1 MHLQIYY
8 YKNNEIHKEDP
19 FSKMGFVKFWVL
31 SLLFFSFFPLSLIIL
46 VIVIGPVKTKL
57 FISALIKDF
66 FQTIMILLISFSL
79 IIWGMFQLLNDYI

>member
-1 MHLQIYY
+1 MNN
-8 YKNNEIHKEDP
+8 YKNNEAHKEDP

-79 IIWGMFQLLNDYI
+79 IIWGMFQLLKDYI

>member
-1 MHLQIYY
+1 MNN
-8 YKNNEIHKEDP
+8 YKNNEVHKEDP

-66 FQTIMILLISFSL
+66 FQTIMILLISFSF
-79 IIWGMFQLLNDYI
+79 IIWGMFQLLKDYI

>member
-1 MHLQIYY
+1 MNNYT
-8 YKNNEIHKEDP
+8 NNEAHKEDP
-19 FSKMGFVKFWVL
+19 FSKIGFVKFWVL

-46 VIVIGPVKTKL
+46 VIVIGPIKTKL

-79 IIWGMFQLLNDYI
+79 IIWGMFQLLKDYI

>member
-1 MHLQIYY
+1 MNN
-8 YKNNEIHKEDP
+8 YKNNEVHKEDP

-66 FQTIMILLISFSL
+66 FQTIITLLISFSL
-79 IIWGMFQLLNDYI
+79 IIWGIFQLLKDYI

>member
-1 MHLQIYY
+1 MNN
-8 YKNNEIHKEDP
+8 YKNNEVHKEDP
-19 FSKMGFVKFWVL
+19 FSEMGFVKFWVL

-66 FQTIMILLISFSL
+66 FQTIIILLISFIL
-79 IIWGMFQLLNDYI
+79 IIWGTFQLLKDYI

>member
-1 MHLQIYY
+1 MNN
-8 YKNNEIHKEDP
+8 YKNNEVHKKDP

-46 VIVIGPVKTKL
+46 VIVIGPIKTKL

-79 IIWGMFQLLNDYI
+79 IIWGMFQLLKDYI

>member
-1 MHLQIYY
+1 MNN
-8 YKNNEIHKEDP
+8 YKNNEVHKEAP
-19 FSKMGFVKFWVL
+19 FSKMGFFKFWVL

-46 VIVIGPVKTKL
+46 VVVIGPVKTKL

-79 IIWGMFQLLNDYI
+79 IIWGMFQLLKDYI

>member
-1 MHLQIYY
+1 MNN
-8 YKNNEIHKEDP
+8 YKNNEVHKEDP

-46 VIVIGPVKTKL
+46 VILIGPVKTKL

-66 FQTIMILLISFSL
+66 FQTIMILFIILSL
-79 IIWGMFQLLNDYI
+79 IIWGMFQLLKDYI

>member
-1 MHLQIYY
+1 MNN
-8 YKNNEIHKEDP
+8 YKNNKVHKEDP

-79 IIWGMFQLLNDYI
+79 IIWGMFQLLKDYI

>member
-1 MHLQIYY
+1 MNN
-8 YKNNEIHKEDP
+8 YKNNEVHKEDP

-66 FQTIMILLISFSL
+66 FQTIMILLISFCL
-79 IIWGMFQLLNDYI
+79 IIWGMFQLIKDYI

>member
-1 MHLQIYY
+1 MNN
-8 YKNNEIHKEDP
+8 YKNNEVHKEDP

-46 VIVIGPVKTKL
+46 VIVIGPIKTRL

-79 IIWGMFQLLNDYI
+79 IIWGIFQLLKDYI

>member
-1 MHLQIYY
+1 MNN
-8 YKNNEIHKEDP
+8 YKNNGVHKEDP

-79 IIWGMFQLLNDYI
+79 IIWGMFQLLKDYI

>member
-1 MHLQIYY
+1 MNN
-8 YKNNEIHKEDP
+8 YKNKEVHKDDP

-46 VIVIGPVKTKL
+46 IIVIGPIKTKL

-79 IIWGMFQLLNDYI
+79 IIWGMFQLLKDYI

>member
-1 MHLQIYY
+1 MHLQIYH
-8 YKNNEIHKEDP
+8 YKNNEVHKEDP
-19 FSKMGFVKFWVL
+19 FSKMDFLKFWVL

-46 VIVIGPVKTKL
+46 FIVIGPIKTKL

-79 IIWGMFQLLNDYI
+79 IIWGMFQLLKDYI

>member
-1 MHLQIYY
+1 MNN
-8 YKNNEIHKEDP
+8 YKNNEVHKEDP
-19 FSKMGFVKFWVL
+19 FSKMSFVKFWVL

-79 IIWGMFQLLNDYI
+79 IIWGMFRLLKDYI

>member
-1 MHLQIYY
+1 MNN
-8 YKNNEIHKEDP
+8 YKNNEVHKEDP

-66 FQTIMILLISFSL
+66 FQTIMVLLISFSL
-79 IIWGMFQLLNDYI
+79 IIFGMFQLLKDYI

>member
-1 MHLQIYY
+1 MNN
-8 YKNNEIHKEDP
+8 YKNNEVHKEDP

-57 FISALIKDF
+57 FITALIKDF

-79 IIWGMFQLLNDYI
+79 IIWGMFQLLKDYI

>member
-1 MHLQIYY
+1 MDN
-8 YKNNEIHKEDP
+8 YKNNEVHKEDP

-46 VIVIGPVKTKL
+46 VIVIGPIKTKL

-79 IIWGMFQLLNDYI
+79 IIWGMFQLLKDYI

>member
-1 MHLQIYY
+1 MNN
-8 YKNNEIHKEDP
+8 YKNNEVHKEDP

-79 IIWGMFQLLNDYI
+79 IIWGMFQLLKVYI

>member
-1 MHLQIYY
+1 MNN
-8 YKNNEIHKEDP
+8 YKNNEVHKEDP

-79 IIWGMFQLLNDYI
+79 IIWGIFQLINDYI

>member
-1 MHLQIYY
+1 MNN
-8 YKNNEIHKEDP
+8 YKNNEVHKEDP
-19 FSKMGFVKFWVL
+19 FSKVGFVKFWVL

-46 VIVIGPVKTKL
+46 VIVIGPIKTKL

-79 IIWGMFQLLNDYI
+79 IIWGMFQLLKDYI

>member
-1 MHLQIYY
+1 MNN
-8 YKNNEIHKEDP
+8 YKNNEVHKEDP
-19 FSKMGFVKFWVL
+19 FSKMGFIKFWVL

-66 FQTIMILLISFSL
+66 FQTIMILLISFCL
-79 IIWGMFQLLNDYI
+79 IIWGMFQLLKDYI

>member
-1 MHLQIYY
+1 MNN
-8 YKNNEIHKEDP
+8 YKNKEAHKEDP
-19 FSKMGFVKFWVL
+19 FSKMGFIKFWVL

-66 FQTIMILLISFSL
+66 FQTIIILLIGFSL
-79 IIWGMFQLLNDYI
+79 IIWGMFQLLKDYI

>member
-1 MHLQIYY
+1 MNN
-8 YKNNEIHKEDP
+8 YKNNEVHKEDP

-66 FQTIMILLISFSL
+66 FQTIMILLISFRL
-79 IIWGMFQLLNDYI
+79 IIWGMFQLLKDYI

>member
-1 MHLQIYY
+1 MNN
-8 YKNNEIHKEDP
+8 YKNNEVHKEDP

-46 VIVIGPVKTKL
+46 VIVIGPIKTKL

-66 FQTIMILLISFSL
+66 FQTIMILLISFGI
-79 IIWGMFQLLNDYI
+79 IIWGIFQLLKDYI